1 MIYWRNRGK
10 WIVFFSSVLRTITV
24 TPPPSGTPVNVMNP
38 DRSKIPAALGEFGE
52 QLAISE
58 ILNSQQIEE
67 LNEKLESGRWPTGA
81 RELASRLFYE
91 KWLTEFQARKLIA
104 NRASELI
111 VGRYLIVDR
120 IGGGAM
126 GDVFKAEHQY
136 MGRVVA
142 LKMIKQEMMSDR
154 LIKRFRREM
163 RLAARMNHPNV
174 VRAYDADQV
183 GNLFYIAMEYVPGKS
198 LGELLKAG
206 PLRMQDVVRYGAQA
220 ALGLDHAHQQGI
232 LHRDVKP
239 SNILLSSEDRK
250 TVKVLDL
257 GLGMLID
264 PSSGDPMLTQ
274 AGNVVGTYDYM
285 SPEQVKGRTLDG
297 RSDLYSLGCTMYHLM
312 TGYPPFRHEIPMKRM
327 SMRIDTRPT
336 PISEYLP
343 DMPRRLIAIMD
354 KMLAVDPED
363 RFQSGLEVNDAL
375 MGLFKT
381 KGRMPGES
389 TSSQDYP
396 KPAQEV
402 APEAS
407 AESATD
413 PEPAPEV
420 SNPSSAIDKSTFG
433 SFGDSSGSRDTE
445 AQSWP
450 ARHPRI
456 TLAAAILAWVGS
468 LAAAYLLGAAR

>member
-1 MIYWRNRGK
+1 
-10 WIVFFSSVLRTITV
+10 
-24 TPPPSGTPVNVMNP
+24 MNP
-38 DRSKIPAALGEFGE
+38 DRSKIPASLGEFGE

-58 ILNSQQIEE
+58 ILTPQQIEE
-67 LNEKLESGRWPTGA
+67 LNEKIESGRWPTGA
-81 RELASRLFYE
+81 RELASRLYYE

-104 NRASELI
+104 SRAAELI
-111 VGRYLIVDR
+111 VGRYQILDR
-120 IGGGAM
+120 IGSGAM
-126 GDVFKAEHQY
+126 GEVFKAEHQY

-142 LKMIKQEMMSDR
+142 LKMIKQELMSDR

-198 LGELLKAG
+198 LGDLLKAG

-239 SNILLSSEDRK
+239 SNILVSSEDSK
-250 TVKVLDL
+250 IVKVLDL

-264 PSSGDPMLTQ
+264 SSSGDPMLTQ

-285 SPEQVKGRTLDG
+285 SPEQVRGRTLDG
-297 RSDLYSLGCTMYHLM
+297 RSDIYSLGCTMYHLM
-312 TGYPPFRHEIPMKRM
+312 TGYPPFRHEIPLKRM
-327 SMRIDTRPT
+327 SMRLDTKPT

-343 DMPRRLIAIMD
+343 NMPRRLVSIMD
-354 KMLAVDPED
+354 KMLAVDPDD
-363 RFQSGLEVNDAL
+363 RFQSGLEVSDAL

-381 KGRMPGES
+381 KGRAMGEPS
-389 TSSQDYP
+389 SSQDTPQAAVYS
-396 KPAQEV
+396 
-402 APEAS
+402 APERPADS
-407 AESATD
+407 AQTL
-413 PEPAPEV
+413 EPSLLPPQDSTAPE
-420 SNPSSAIDKSTFG
+420 NLTTG
-433 SFGDSSGSRDTE
+433 SFVDPSTSNFTTPV
-445 AQSWP
+445 SWA

-456 TLAAAILAWVGS
+456 ILGAGTLAWAGS
-468 LAAAYLLGAAR
+468 VAAAYFLGAAR

>member
-1 MIYWRNRGK
+1 
-10 WIVFFSSVLRTITV
+10 
-24 TPPPSGTPVNVMNP
+24 MNP

-52 QLAISE
+52 QLAVSE
-58 ILNSQQIEE
+58 ILNAQQIEE
-67 LNEKLESGRWPTGA
+67 LNEKIESGRWPTDA
-81 RELASRLFYE
+81 RKLASRLYYE

-104 NRASELI
+104 SRASELI
-111 VGRYLIVDR
+111 VGRYLILDR
-120 IGGGAM
+120 IGSGAM

-136 MGRVVA
+136 MGRIVA

-206 PLRMQDVVRYGAQA
+206 PLGMREVARYGAQA

-250 TVKVLDL
+250 TIKVLDL

-264 PSSGDPMLTQ
+264 PSSCDPMLTQ

-285 SPEQVKGRTLDG
+285 SPEQVRGRTLDG

-327 SMRIDTRPT
+327 SMRIDTLPT
-336 PISEYLP
+336 PISDYLP
-343 DMPRRLIAIMD
+343 DMPRRFVAIMD
-354 KMLAVDPED
+354 KMLAVDPDD

-375 MGLFKT
+375 MSLFKP
-381 KGRMPGES
+381 KVNAAGETS
-389 TSSQDYP
+389 SSQDTP
-396 KPAQEV
+396 RATAEPPHERPADAAQSPEPPDITPQPAI
-402 APEAS
+402 APEY
-407 AESATD
+407 
-413 PEPAPEV
+413 
-420 SNPSSAIDKSTFG
+420 STIG
-433 SFGDSSGSRDTE
+433 SFVDPSGSNVTMPE
-445 AQSWP
+445 TWP
-450 ARHPRI
+450 ARHPKI
-456 TLAAAILAWVGS
+456 TLAAGILAWAGS
-468 LAAAYLLGAAR
+468 VAAAYFLGAAR